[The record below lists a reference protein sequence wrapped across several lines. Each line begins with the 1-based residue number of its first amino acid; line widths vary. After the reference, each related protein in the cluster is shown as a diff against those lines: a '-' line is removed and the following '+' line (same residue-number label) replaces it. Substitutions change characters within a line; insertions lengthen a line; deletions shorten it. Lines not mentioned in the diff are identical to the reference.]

1 MAELYFFNSNQ
12 LLQLFNPRNCANY
25 YNDPDQLEL
34 DIKHFLLTSNNQKWS
49 DDYSPTGYDWQSDF
63 KKLVHNFIQDRGLEY
78 KLYELLEKHC
88 SRSDYLAINEQR
100 LSDRYPPPSK
110 PIIPYQTEIDIVDW
124 SIGQRESTIEI
135 TLVRSGSWKGA
146 LTTLL
151 FTFLFY
157 NFHALQAKAI
167 NYKYVGGTCRSC
179 EKVYLSTT
187 TGSKTK
193 YCSQH
198 CRRHENMKVLR
209 IKRKEEKKAME
220 A

>member
-12 LLQLFNPRNCANY
+12 LLQLFNPRSCANY

-49 DDYSPTGYDWQSDF
+49 DEYSLTGYDWQSDF
-63 KKLVHNFIQDRGLEY
+63 KQLVHNFTQDKGLYY
-78 KLYELLEKHC
+78 KLLEKYC
-88 SRSDYLAINEQR
+88 SRSDYQAIDEQC
-100 LSDRYPPPSK
+100 LSYRYPPPSK
-110 PIIPYQTEIDIVDW
+110 PIIPNQTEIDIVDW
-124 SIGQRESTIEI
+124 SIKQSESTIEI
-135 TLVRSGSWKGA
+135 TLVRSGSWKDA

-167 NYKYVGGTCRSC
+167 NYKYVGGTCQSC
-179 EKVYLSTT
+179 KKVYLSTT

-198 CRRHENMKVLR
+198 CRRHESMKVLR
-209 IKRKEEKKAME
+209 MRRKEEKKAME
-220 A
+220 G